1 MFKILKLIGAKVTFN
16 SFYIKMDGT
25 EVEQTK
31 TNAVSEEEVDQIE
44 DAIKTIE
51 SKAAQYVANKK
62 KTALDRHE
70 LMSLINQKPSH
81 SSPPAWIDGRHVE

>member
-1 MFKILKLIGAKVTFN
+1 MEEEVDKTN
-16 SFYIKMDGT
+16 NE

-70 LMSLINQKPSH
+70 LMSLINQKLTTVNIP
-81 SSPPAWIDGRHVE
+81 IEKIKV